1 MQDFGRAAKGL
12 IFERRRRVLPVMVVA
27 LAVSLGAC
35 GATPTP
41 RPSESLRPPVE
52 TSAPQ
57 ATVPSRST
65 PVPGSVREA
74 SAGERQLLGRIGAY
88 IDPSDP
94 VSAVDLPGVRTLIF
108 GKVRASSVPL
118 NSRSGLAMVVTDGKD
133 IAVVTC
139 AWDGSK
145 ALGVDTGEAGREAVQ
160 LAKASYGDKI
170 CTPWITTSSSSR

>member
-1 MQDFGRAAKGL
+1 MATL
-12 IFERRRRVLPVMVVA
+12 LRVVTVA
-27 LAVSLGAC
+27 FAVSLGAC
-35 GATPTP
+35 SATPTP

-65 PVPGSVREA
+65 PVPGSAREA

-88 IDPSDP
+88 IDPADP
-94 VSAVDLPGVRTLIF
+94 VSAVDLPAARTLIF
-108 GKVRASSVPL
+108 GQVHDSSGPL
-118 NSRSGLAMVVTDGKD
+118 RSHSGLAMVVTDGER
-133 IAVVTC
+133 IAVVSC

-170 CTPWITTSSSSR
+170 CTPWISTSSSSR